1 MTDEAKNDSESEF
14 DWPEAAQTVGA
25 SEKQVAFCQAV
36 LSGSSNTAAAR
47 QAGYAGDDVQLRSA
61 AYAVSRSGKVQA
73 LLSLARAGGAGVMDD
88 ILSDDEARRIL
99 SRMARQ
105 GDPQAKVRAIAALH
119 RMECSSSDDYPDWSP
134 DVTARR
140 LCEAAGAYGALAAL
154 GIYVTQAKTLFGM
167 PLGDKIVPLVS
178 RDFPEALKKILASLP
193 AGVEHHERDIQRLT
207 EGTIVPIGRYTPDGA
222 EIANGSTQTNGA
234 ALQAPEGETVA
245 SAGMTFNSEQQTWGE
260 N

>member
-105 GDPQAKVRAIAALH
+105 GDPQAKVRAITALERMAA
-119 RMECSSSDDYPDWSP
+119 RTAGDGFADWTP

-140 LCEAAGAYGALAAL
+140 LCEAAGAYGALAAASVF
-154 GIYVTQAKTLFGM
+154 YKVHKTLWGL
-167 PLGDKIVPLVS
+167 PLGDKILPVVA
-178 RDFPEALKKILASLP
+178 RDFPEALKNFIDGLST
-193 AGVEHHERDIQRLT
+193 GTEHHKTDIQRLA
-207 EGTIVPIGRYTPDGA
+207 EGPIVPIGSCQPDGA
-222 EIANGSTQTNGA
+222 ETANGSTQTFGA
-234 ALQAPEGETVA
+234 ALQAPDGENVA
-245 SAGMTFNSEQQTWGE
+245 STAGLTFN
-260 N
+260 